1 MIRIAV
7 IADPHVHD
15 CTWRPEGTGLPGVIR
30 SFAQTA
36 ASTRVFNES
45 VPAFRAALDRAA
57 QAGAKIVLLAGD
69 LTDDGQRPNIRAGVP
84 PLEGEGL
91 AGRFA
96 ILLRMM
102 RAYLD
107 RQPNRDFALALPD
120 LGIMRLQGTP
130 GRSGLRQ
137 ENAPARP
144 CPPGPSGG

>member
-1 MIRIAV
+1 MLLI
-7 IADPHVHD
+7 
-15 CTWRPEGTGLPGVIR
+15 
-30 SFAQTA
+30 
-36 ASTRVFNES
+36 
-45 VPAFRAALDRAA
+45 
-57 QAGAKIVLLAGD
+57 GA
-69 LTDDGQRPNIRAGVP
+69 LTDDDQRLNIRAGVP

-107 RQPNRDFALALPD
+107 RPPNRDFALALPD
-120 LGIMRLQGTP
+120 LGITRLQGTP